1 MEFGIPK
8 LNVPASKL
16 EKLANDIAALEVSAV
31 MKVGKSAANVPT
43 FQRQGYL
50 EKLGHARMKW
60 FKRFF
65 VLRDSFLLSY
75 NLQKSDFTVE
85 PRAAIHLGNS
95 NIQIMEHQGKDFC
108 FLITTIQKDRFLFA
122 AASEDERQQWVGDL
136 DTSRSVTH
144 ANMIKLA
151 VENQM
156 LAEEKG
162 AAGVVKGD
170 STTALA
176 IFSNEEYIRNTPITG
191 GAEGWLKTAGFN
203 PEEQKKKKEGVEKK
217 YFILRDSH
225 LLMFNSGDIL
235 TKPRGVM
242 YLIGTD
248 VIVEDD
254 KEGDTFDFS
263 VKSDQCGDIIT
274 LGAPSLKVRNRWVTA
289 LKIGGRCSYPDF
301 QVLIKQH
308 ALISAVAMTP
318 RAAPPSAP
326 NQPSGALEVPPPPA
340 LFETFDLTGQQ
351 LDPAVQQAYDG
362 EGLPILRTPD
372 GIQLSAGGDEVVA
385 STPRFNASGQ
395 QLDPFNRPLPPGAVP
410 MFTSDGAAI
419 GVGPDAKHY
428 LLDGSEVASSDKH
441 FDADGNELAPTII
454 KAADAVAVDINV
466 AIKVRE
472 KLKGDNTNPEA
483 VDALGRTF
491 RASNEDNGMLLNADG
506 VEVPLASARGVAKG
520 TGLLVAYEAPKQAA
534 GKSTIMVQM
543 EYQGET
549 KNLGEVEIG
558 TNTTV
563 ADVRRMIVSEM
574 DDVGPFVFLQ
584 NYIELLKYEE
594 RDKLAAS
601 FDGEIMIRGKELAP
615 VKAKFTKKTSKMAV
629 YEKEKEAEKSEFDDI
644 FARVRQGK
652 FLRSVKGA
660 EE

>member
-1 MEFGIPK
+1 M
-8 LNVPASKL
+8 
-16 EKLANDIAALEVSAV
+16 
-31 MKVGKSAANVPT
+31 
-43 FQRQGYL
+43 
-50 EKLGHARMKW
+50 
-60 FKRFF
+60 
-65 VLRDSFLLSY
+65 
-75 NLQKSDFTVE
+75 
-85 PRAAIHLGNS
+85 
-95 NIQIMEHQGKDFC
+95 
-108 FLITTIQKDRFLFA
+108 
-122 AASEDERQQWVGDL
+122 
-136 DTSRSVTH
+136 
-144 ANMIKLA
+144 
-151 VENQM
+151 
-156 LAEEKG
+156 
-162 AAGVVKGD
+162 
-170 STTALA
+170 
-176 IFSNEEYIRNTPITG
+176 
-191 GAEGWLKTAGFN
+191 
-203 PEEQKKKKEGVEKK
+203 
-217 YFILRDSH
+217 
-225 LLMFNSGDIL
+225 
-235 TKPRGVM
+235 
-242 YLIGTD
+242 
-248 VIVEDD
+248 
-254 KEGDTFDFS
+254 
-263 VKSDQCGDIIT
+263 
-274 LGAPSLKVRNRWVTA
+274 
-289 LKIGGRCSYPDF
+289 
-301 QVLIKQH
+301 
-308 ALISAVAMTP
+308 
-318 RAAPPSAP
+318 
-326 NQPSGALEVPPPPA
+326 
-340 LFETFDLTGQQ
+340 FETFDLTGQQ

-543 EYQGET
+543 DDMGET
-549 KNLGEVEIG
+549 NNLGEVEIG